1 MDSAVVTGAGRGIG
15 RAIALELARMGF
27 CVGLQA
33 RNEAEILAVA
43 KEIEGGG
50 GRAVQV
56 PGDVT
61 HGESA
66 KALIDAAAS
75 VGPVRVAVANAG
87 QALSAP
93 LLKTTEAELRSMLE
107 VNLISAFHLIQA
119 AAGRMIAERVQGRI
133 VVVAST
139 AAVRGQRY
147 TSAYAASKHG
157 VLGLVRSAA
166 LELAKDG
173 ITVNAVC
180 PGWVDTSMFDRTT
193 ANISEKTKRSEAEA
207 RQQIES
213 RIPLGAVLRPE
224 EVASMVRWV
233 VSEDA
238 SKLTGQALV
247 LDGGETL

>member
-1 MDSAVVTGAGRGIG
+1 M
-15 RAIALELARMGF
+15 IA
-27 CVGLQA
+27 Q
-33 RNEAEILAVA
+33 
-43 KEIEGGG
+43 
-50 GRAVQV
+50 
-56 PGDVT
+56 
-61 HGESA
+61 
-66 KALIDAAAS
+66 
-75 VGPVRVAVANAG
+75 RVA
-87 QALSAP
+87 
-93 LLKTTEAELRSMLE
+93 
-107 VNLISAFHLIQA
+107 
-119 AAGRMIAERVQGRI
+119 GRI
-133 VVVAST
+133 VVIAST

-147 TSAYAASKHG
+147 TSAYAASKHA

-173 ITVNAVC
+173 ITINAVC

-193 ANISEKTKRSEAEA
+193 ANISEKTKRSVADA

-213 RIPLGAVLRPE
+213 KIPLGRVLRPE